1 MTSHRKTLIQK
12 AAYTVAYAAGLTLL
26 ALPLRAETKLDTAEY
41 WKAFAYR
48 HAAGE
53 QFEASLTE
61 QQRNLR
67 DAMNTAAEQV
77 QTARSRNGLNLR
89 FGPQPHNWQHEPQPH
104 SRRHRPRPYG
114 RDTGQWPAGRASPY
128 HTQAVVP
135 AVSIAAIPDSERRG
149 WLVGPRSYY

>member
-1 MTSHRKTLIQK
+1 MTNHRKTLIQK
-12 AAYTVAYAAGLTLL
+12 AAYALVYLAGLTWL
-26 ALPLRAETKLDTAEY
+26 ALSLRAEKLDTAEY
-41 WKAFAYR
+41 WKAFAFR

-89 FGPQPHNWQHEPQPH
+89 PGPRPHNWQHEP
-104 SRRHRPRPYG
+104 
-114 RDTGQWPAGRASPY
+114 
-128 HTQAVVP
+128 
-135 AVSIAAIPDSERRG
+135 
-149 WLVGPRSYY
+149 